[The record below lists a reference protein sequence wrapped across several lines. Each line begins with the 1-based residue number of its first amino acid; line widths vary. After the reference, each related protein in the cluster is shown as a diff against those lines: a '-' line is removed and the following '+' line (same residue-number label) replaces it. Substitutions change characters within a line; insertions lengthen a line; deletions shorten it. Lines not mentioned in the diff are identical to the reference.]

1 MFVLKIKCLTL
12 TVSKYF
18 WNFLIYILK
27 SERVKSAPI
36 RFCILV
42 LNKGCRA
49 NLNSISF
56 YEQRHGMKMNFT
68 QGGHCRL
75 WGFMDYTTVAL
86 CHFVTKCL
94 LPIVLHHFIAL
105 IKKKTFHIKLHYKTP
120 LITVLF
126 CNYKSHSFY
135 QTEFDHAIR

>member
-1 MFVLKIKCLTL
+1 MSNTNSIKI
-12 TVSKYF
+12 
-18 WNFLIYILK
+18 FLELLFYILK

-42 LNKGCRA
+42 LNKGCRS

-56 YEQRHGMKMNFT
+56 YEQRHRMKINFT
-68 QGGHCRL
+68 QGDHCRL
-75 WGFMDYTTVAL
+75 QGFMDYTTVAL
-86 CHFVTKCL
+86 CHFVTKSL
-94 LPIVLHHFIAL
+94 LPVVLHYFITL
-105 IKKKTFHIKLHYKTP
+105 IKKKRLFTSNYIIKPP

-135 QTEFDHAIR
+135 QTVWPCY

>member
-1 MFVLKIKCLTL
+1 MSNTNSIKI
-12 TVSKYF
+12 
-18 WNFLIYILK
+18 FLELLFYILK

-56 YEQRHGMKMNFT
+56 YEQRHRMKMNFT

-75 WGFMDYTTVAL
+75 RGFMDYTTVAL
-86 CHFVTKCL
+86 CHFVTKSL
-94 LPIVLHHFIAL
+94 LPIVLHHFITL
-105 IKKKTFHIKLHYKTP
+105 IKKKKKTFHIKLHYKTP
-120 LITVLF
+120 TNNSTFLQL
-126 CNYKSHSFY
+126 
-135 QTEFDHAIR
+135 